1 MEHKAGD
8 LFLIFFFFFFFVK
21 CLDEIIEKTK
31 TRKEVNAEMF
41 IVE

>member
-8 LFLIFFFFFFFVK
+8 LFLIFFFFFFVK
-21 CLDEIIEKTK
+21 SLDEIIEKTK

>member
-8 LFLIFFFFFFFVK
+8 LFLIFFFFVK
-21 CLDEIIEKTK
+21 SLDEIIEKTK

>member
-8 LFLIFFFFFFFVK
+8 FFFFFVK
-21 CLDEIIEKTK
+21 SLDEIIEKTK

>member
-8 LFLIFFFFFFFVK
+8 LFFIFFFFFFVK
-21 CLDEIIEKTK
+21 SLDEIIEKTK